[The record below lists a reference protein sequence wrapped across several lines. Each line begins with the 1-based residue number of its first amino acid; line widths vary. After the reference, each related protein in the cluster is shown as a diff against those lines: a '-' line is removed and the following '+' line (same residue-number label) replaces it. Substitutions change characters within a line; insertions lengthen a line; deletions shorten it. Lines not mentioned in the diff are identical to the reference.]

1 MHFLLLSVMI
11 NYRKS
16 ILKGDSFMKYT
27 GEHLREICFPLGGI
41 GSGSVSLAGNGRL
54 TDWEI
59 FNRPSKGSLNGYSHF
74 AVKAIKN
81 GKPITR
87 ILNGD
92 LKKDLVGQFSKCE
105 FSGYGYGPASGTMC
119 GYPHFR
125 TVEFDGEFP
134 FASLHFSDGD
144 FPAAVTLTAFNP
156 FIPGEAD
163 LSSIPA
169 AFFEIELTNADSET
183 LDYQVALA
191 IGNPFV
197 VSHNAAKT
205 ENGLHMLTLSH
216 GGVPKDDIAYGDM
229 TVATDAEAV
238 YTQTYWYRG
247 NWQDSITT
255 YWNDFNSA
263 QPLNERTYDT
273 DGKYDH
279 ATLSTAVTLSPGES
293 KRVRFVLSWNVPNR
307 YNYWSEYKDES
318 GNHITWKNY
327 YATLYRD
334 SSESAAFSLK
344 RWDELYRRTL
354 EFKNTLF
361 GSTFPREVIDA
372 AASNLSVLKSPTVLR
387 LEDGSFY
394 GWEGVHEGSGSCEG
408 TCQHVWNYAYALCFL
423 FPDLERS
430 IRDLEYR
437 YSTEPNGRMGFRL
450 LLPVGR
456 GVWNFRSCLDGQMGT
471 VIKTYR
477 EWKLSGNTAWLR
489 SHWENV
495 KKVLEYAW
503 SPENPDAWDA
513 DKDGVLEGRQHHTL
527 DTELFGP
534 SSWLEGMYL
543 AALKAAAEMA
553 AFLGEADKAKEYSNL
568 FEKGRAWTKE
578 NLFNGRYFVQ
588 KVDLTDK
595 SQAERYGATDFFWNE
610 ETGELKYQIGDGSSI
625 DQMLGQWHADIVGL
639 GEIFDTEQ
647 IDTALDEMMKNN
659 FKPSMRSVANTWRV
673 FSLNDEAGS
682 VICVYPEGSGKPK
695 IPIPYCEET
704 MTGFEYALAGLMCAH
719 GKTENG
725 VKIAGAVRDRFNGQN
740 RNPWN
745 EIECGNNY
753 ARSMAS
759 FALIPIMS
767 GFSFDLPHRYIGF
780 KPYTTDGF
788 TSIWSVDGA
797 WGSIR
802 VDKDSALLTVK
813 EGSLCLEAF
822 GVGCFDRVSEL
833 EVDGK
838 PVEFTFENG
847 VLRFAEQNGFGTLTV
862 RR

>member
-1 MHFLLLSVMI
+1 MHFLFVFVMV
-11 NYRKS
+11 NYRKY
-16 ILKGDSFMKYT
+16 ILKGDTFMKYT
-27 GEHLREICFPLGGI
+27 DEHLREISFPLGGI
-41 GSGSVSLAGNGRL
+41 GSGSIGLAGNGRL
-54 TDWEI
+54 IDWEI
-59 FNRPSKGSLNGYSHF
+59 WNLPAKGSSNGYTHF

-81 GKPITR
+81 GKPVTR

-92 LKKDLVGQFSKCE
+92 LEKDLIGQYRKQPYA
-105 FSGYGYGPASGTMC
+105 GYGYGPASQTMC

-125 TVEFDGEFP
+125 TVEFNGEFP
-134 FASLHFSDGD
+134 IATLRFSDGD
-144 FPAAVTLTAFNP
+144 FPADVNLTAFNP
-156 FIPGEAD
+156 FIPGESD

-169 AFFEIELTNADSET
+169 AFFEIELTNNDSEA
-183 LDYQVALA
+183 LEYQVAFSVC
-191 IGNPFV
+191 NPFV
-197 VSHNAAKT
+197 VSHNAAET
-205 ENGLHMLTLSH
+205 ENGLHLLTLSN
-216 GGVPKDDIAYGDM
+216 GGVPKDDIAYGDL
-229 TVATDAEAV
+229 TVATDAETV

-247 NWQDSITT
+247 NWQDGITS
-255 YWNDFNSA
+255 YWNDFNSVE
-263 QPLNERTYDT
+263 PLKERLYDT
-273 DGKYDH
+273 DGREDH
-279 ATLSTAVTLSPGES
+279 ATLVAAVTLAPGES
-293 KRVRFVLSWNVPNR
+293 KRVRFVLSWNAPNC
-307 YNYWSEYKDES
+307 YNYWSECKDEN
-318 GNHITWKNY
+318 GKHVTWKNY
-327 YATLYRD
+327 YATLYKN
-334 SSESAAFSLK
+334 SAESAVFSLK
-344 RWDELYRRTL
+344 NWDDLYRRTL
-354 EFKNTLF
+354 RFKDTLH
-361 GSTFPREVIDA
+361 GSTLPKEIIDA

-394 GWEGVHEGSGSCEG
+394 GWEGVHETGGSCEG

-430 IRDLEYR
+430 IRDLEFR
-437 YSTEPNGRMGFRL
+437 YATDPNGHMGFRL
-450 LLPVGR
+450 MLPVGR

-477 EWKLSGNTAWLR
+477 EWKLSGNTEWLR
-489 SHWENV
+489 SHWETV

-543 AALKAAAEMA
+543 AALKAASEMA
-553 AFLGEADKAKEYSNL
+553 DFLGEPDKAKEYVEL
-568 FEKGRAWTKE
+568 FEKGKAWTKE

-595 SQAERYGATDFFWNE
+595 SLAERFGSTDFFWND

-625 DQMLGQWHADIVGL
+625 DQMLGQWHADILGL
-639 GEIFDTEQ
+639 GDLFDEKQ

-682 VICVYPEGSGKPK
+682 VICVYPEGSEKPK

-704 MTGFEYALAGLMCAH
+704 MTGFEYALAGLMFSR

-725 VKIAGAVRDRFNGQN
+725 VRIAAAVRDRFNGKN

-759 FALIPIMS
+759 YAFVPILS

-780 KPYTTDGF
+780 KPYTTDDF
-788 TSIWSVDGA
+788 ASIWSVDGA
-797 WGSIR
+797 WGDFR
-802 VDKDSALLTVK
+802 TNTDGALLTVE
-813 EGSLCLEAF
+813 EGSLTLEAF
-822 GVGCFDRVSEL
+822 GVSFLDSVSAVL
-833 EVDGK
+833 VDGK
-838 PVEFTFENG
+838 PITFTFENG
-847 VLRFAEQNGFGTLTV
+847 VLHFEAQSDFGTLTI